1 MKCYRELMQGLEW
14 TDQSTMQELATR
26 YNQAADDYFFP
37 FITRHP
43 HMLENYLVNHMFRT
57 LFPYRRRQPDQS
69 FVFDS
74 GRASMR
80 DAFLLLG
87 THYAMIRTLLIGAAA
102 LHREN
107 LNSDHVVRLV
117 QSYSRAFQ
125 HIVSF
130 ETLALESLNKKPEH
144 FTRKIAVLVMD

>member
-1 MKCYRELMQGLEW
+1 
-14 TDQSTMQELATR
+14 MQELATR

-43 HMLENYLVNHMFRT
+43 HMLENYLVNHVFRT

-117 QSYSRAFQ
+117 QSYSRALQ